1 MDSSSPHRHRSVM
14 RIGLKLLKSR
24 IEAVPENP
32 LTLLVI
38 EIEGVVAQTLEQQSR
53 AYLRMFKYGRHISSM
68 AEHLI

>member
-38 EIEGVVAQTLEQQSR
+38 EGVVAQTLEQQSR